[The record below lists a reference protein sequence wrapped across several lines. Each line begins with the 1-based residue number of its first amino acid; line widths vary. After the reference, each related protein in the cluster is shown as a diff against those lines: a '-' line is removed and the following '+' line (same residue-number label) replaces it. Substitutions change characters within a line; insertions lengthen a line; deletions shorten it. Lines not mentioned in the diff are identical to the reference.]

1 MRIKKKILTFAI
13 VLLMVFSTLFT
24 VPESYA
30 YWSNTV
36 LTKVDSRSATI
47 GAWTLILPWNKSTK
61 YTVGDKVTHL
71 GTTWVA
77 LKSGTKSKEPSL
89 SKPGSNWWAPVA

>member
-30 YWSNTV
+30 YWSNKT
-36 LTKVDSRSATI
+36 LTTVDSRSTTI
-47 GAWTLILPWNKSTK
+47 GAWTLILPYNPTITYS
-61 YTVGDKVTHL
+61 VGDKVTFN
-71 GTTWVA
+71 GTTWVS
-77 LKSGTKSKEPSL
+77 LKSSNNSKEPSL
-89 SKPGSNWWAPVA
+89 SKPNSNWWAPVA